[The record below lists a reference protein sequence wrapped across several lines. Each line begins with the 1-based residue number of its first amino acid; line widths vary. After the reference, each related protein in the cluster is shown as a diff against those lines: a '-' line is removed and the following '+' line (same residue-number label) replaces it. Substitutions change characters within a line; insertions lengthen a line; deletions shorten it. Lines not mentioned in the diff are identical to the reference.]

1 MLEIYASTALIL
13 AASLLL
19 GRAILGLL
27 GWDGAH
33 PPAGDGAVR
42 PPGSPAWLS
51 GAIGFAALVVVAPF
65 LVRLPGR
72 GTTAAIVIG
81 ALCVLAAVSIARERR
96 DRERGSEW
104 LVGVAA
110 AAIVVGLATL
120 PFLFNER
127 VGVLGEGIYTNDHA
141 AQLYW
146 ADWLRDALGPEPSAV
161 QFGYPIGPQAV
172 AVIAAE
178 VTGTSMVSAFNGL
191 LLAIPALTSLAAL
204 GALGGLPPLR
214 RIAVA
219 AICGLPYLAASFL
232 AQSAFKETAMAL
244 FVLAFAIALAGLPA
258 APKRAVAG
266 IGLILAAASVFT
278 FSLPGLAWFAISVPI
293 WLALEALAGRSPVDW
308 GAAREALSQHR
319 LATAI
324 GALVVIA
331 VAVVAIGPATSF
343 VEKVD
348 DVQFSAGRL
357 SSPVSW
363 GEAFGIWPEG
373 DFRIVRTEVAGSP
386 LALALGALAL
396 GFGAFALLRGRRFAL
411 LAMLVTGAIVYLGAR
426 LVAEI
431 HVEAKALAV
440 IAPLALLVAL
450 HPLLAAPT
458 STEHRA
464 TTIARY
470 AFGTLFLAAAII
482 STLLALRA
490 APVGFD
496 DRQAGLEV
504 LAERIEGEPVVFLG
518 VDRFSAHHLR
528 DTLMRAPA
536 GYVPEEIESRPE
548 KRWQQGDAVDF
559 DSLEPGKL
567 DKFRY
572 AITTD
577 AAYASTPPSNF
588 EPLVR
593 SADYV
598 LWERRG
604 ETPRSRVVEGEDG
617 EIGALLDCAGR
628 LGRRDGT
635 ATVIDGTERVSFT
648 DWQLPGRVEDAAAGQ
663 ERAFAAPGD
672 ASVQIHLS
680 KARPYELS
688 LQYHSQVPLKV
699 LVDGDPVAELP
710 PSLDGM
716 YLDGAGRGAFWPAG
730 TVDRDQPG
738 LIEVVVRAAEPSGLQ
753 RAVGVERRVWLG
765 DIAAT
770 PSTRPVVD
778 VVLARACVQYV
789 DHFTLDRRGENR

>member
-1 MLEIYASTALIL
+1 M
-13 AASLLL
+13 
-19 GRAILGLL
+19 
-27 GWDGAH
+27 
-33 PPAGDGAVR
+33 
-42 PPGSPAWLS
+42 
-51 GAIGFAALVVVAPF
+51 
-65 LVRLPGR
+65 
-72 GTTAAIVIG
+72 
-81 ALCVLAAVSIARERR
+81 
-96 DRERGSEW
+96 
-104 LVGVAA
+104 
-110 AAIVVGLATL
+110 
-120 PFLFNER
+120 
-127 VGVLGEGIYTNDHA
+127 
-141 AQLYW
+141 
-146 ADWLRDALGPEPSAV
+146 
-161 QFGYPIGPQAV
+161 
-172 AVIAAE
+172 
-178 VTGTSMVSAFNGL
+178 
-191 LLAIPALTSLAAL
+191 
-204 GALGGLPPLR
+204 R

-331 VAVVAIGPATSF
+331 VVVVAIGPATSF

-373 DFRIVRTEVAGSP
+373 DFRIVRTEVAGAP

-470 AFGTLFLAAAII
+470 ALGTLFLAAAII

-617 EIGALLDCAGR
+617 EIGALLDCDSAAA
-628 LGRRDGT
+628 RRGGA
-635 ATVIDGTERVSFT
+635 ATVLDRRRAPLAIATGSF
-648 DWQLPGRVEDAAAGQ
+648 PSGPVDAAAGQ
-663 ERAFAAPGD
+663 ERAFAAPGE
-672 ASVQIHLS
+672 ATAELTLGM
-680 KARPYELS
+680 AGRYELS
-688 LQYHSQVPLKV
+688 LQYHSQVPLERAHRRRSST
-699 LVDGDPVAELP
+699 AELP

-730 TVDRDQPG
+730 EVVGDAGPAGGHRARRRAERACRRARGRAPG
-738 LIEVVVRAAEPSGLQ
+738 LARRPRRHPRARSPSEVALADACGL
-753 RAVGVERRVWLG
+753 
-765 DIAAT
+765 
-770 PSTRPVVD
+770 
-778 VVLARACVQYV
+778 YV
-789 DHFTLDRRGENR
+789 DHFTLDRRGESR